1 MSGDQLVQVPG
12 YPVIETQRRPSPKD
26 MPYGIPED
34 QWSIVLARVENHES
48 YRKIAADYVISRE
61 TIRRLVQASKSVS

>member
-1 MSGDQLVQVPG
+1 
-12 YPVIETQRRPSPKD
+12 

-34 QWSIVLARVENHES
+34 QWSIVLARVENHEA